1 MISLIIPT
9 LNEEKYI
16 RKTLQCLQEFRKNK
30 IIEIIIV
37 DGLSQDNTLALSRD
51 LCDKVISV
59 KPGRADQ
66 LNAGALKANNNLL
79 LFIHADTIVN
89 PENIYELLRKYE
101 KIEWGYFHLG
111 FRTRAFK
118 FKLLSY
124 CINLRSTLFKYATG
138 DQCLFVKKKL
148 FKKVNGY
155 SSLRLMEDVEL
166 SNKLLEITQP
176 TMMKSI
182 VYTSARK
189 WINDGY
195 IKTILKMR
203 VLRFLYFL
211 GLDTKYLEKMYK

>member
-138 DQCLFVKKKL
+138 DQCLFIKKKL
-148 FKKVNGY
+148 FKLIFPGDFGETIKVKGSLPASWNASTL
-155 SSLRLMEDVEL
+155 SSGKGTKL
-166 SNKLLEITQP
+166 SEYN
-176 TMMKSI
+176 
-182 VYTSARK
+182 R
-189 WINDGY
+189 
-195 IKTILKMR
+195 IKVSSNFSCASHILFP
-203 VLRFLYFL
+203 VSHSC
-211 GLDTKYLEKMYK
+211 GP

>member
-79 LFIHADTIVN
+79 LFIKISSFKIYICVDHMFPNFISDLRI
-89 PENIYELLRKYE
+89 NI
-101 KIEWGYFHLG
+101 IF
-111 FRTRAFK
+111 
-118 FKLLSY
+118 
-124 CINLRSTLFKYATG
+124 
-138 DQCLFVKKKL
+138 
-148 FKKVNGY
+148 
-155 SSLRLMEDVEL
+155 
-166 SNKLLEITQP
+166 
-176 TMMKSI
+176 
-182 VYTSARK
+182 
-189 WINDGY
+189 
-195 IKTILKMR
+195 
-203 VLRFLYFL
+203 
-211 GLDTKYLEKMYK
+211 

>member
-16 RKTLQCLQEFRKNK
+16 RKTLQCLQELRKNK

-148 FKKVNGY
+148 FKNNIWFKKIYVAPRHNNQFAVGAT
-155 SSLRLMEDVEL
+155 EDEKGFEKFVTLDEIFYL
-166 SNKLLEITQP
+166 S
-176 TMMKSI
+176 
-182 VYTSARK
+182 TSMWEYLPK
-189 WINDGY
+189 IENF
-195 IKTILKMR
+195 
-203 VLRFLYFL
+203 RFF
-211 GLDTKYLEKMYK
+211 

>member
-79 LFIHADTIVN
+79 LFIFFSV
-89 PENIYELLRKYE
+89 
-101 KIEWGYFHLG
+101 
-111 FRTRAFK
+111 
-118 FKLLSY
+118 
-124 CINLRSTLFKYATG
+124 
-138 DQCLFVKKKL
+138 
-148 FKKVNGY
+148 
-155 SSLRLMEDVEL
+155 
-166 SNKLLEITQP
+166 
-176 TMMKSI
+176 
-182 VYTSARK
+182 
-189 WINDGY
+189 
-195 IKTILKMR
+195 ILKI
-203 VLRFLYFL
+203 
-211 GLDTKYLEKMYK
+211 